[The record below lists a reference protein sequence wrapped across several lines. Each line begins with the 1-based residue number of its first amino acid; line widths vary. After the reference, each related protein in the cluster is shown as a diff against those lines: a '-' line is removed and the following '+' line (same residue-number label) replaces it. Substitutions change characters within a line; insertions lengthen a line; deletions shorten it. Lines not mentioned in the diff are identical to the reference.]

1 MLINTRDFGEIDISP
16 DEVISFPNGIYAFE
30 DDHRFV
36 LISPCGEN
44 KYPMWLQSLDN
55 ENLCFIVFD
64 PRDFAADYSVTPD
77 SEALEALGA
86 ENGFAPDYLV
96 IAVIPDEYVNTT
108 VNMKSP
114 IVVNSEKRTA
124 VQIIAQESYPI
135 KYPAFKKEEI

>member
-64 PRDFAADYSVTPD
+64 PRDFAGDYSVALDGET
-77 SEALEALGA
+77 LEALGA
-86 ENGFAPDYLV
+86 ESGFAPDYLV